1 MIFKRSKEKKEK
13 APSPRIKEI
22 KFMLYRIRQS
32 PLSMMGSSMIIFF
45 ATVALL
51 APILAP
57 PNPSWD
63 IAGYAGKSPFILPR
77 VSYVTEPQPPS
88 PNHPFGL
95 TPEGFD
101 IYYGIIWGTI
111 TAFRVGIY
119 VVGLSLLIGITVGM
133 LAGYYGGII
142 DEILMRFTDI
152 IIIFPGLVL
161 AMAFALAL
169 PQTLSITLREIVP
182 IFAII
187 CFMLTISLMVSKGGP
202 SWKWVIIQDIAII
215 TVIISVLIY
224 TGNIPNV
231 NVLSFSMSKLDKV
244 LIALVLV
251 GWPGYTRVIRGEV
264 LRVRSED
271 YIEAA
276 KASGCSDFRIISRH
290 ILPNAV
296 YPILILASMDIGS
309 IVLTAAALSFL
320 RVGAE
325 MDFADWGQLVE
336 KSQTYM
342 GTGSSL
348 IRYWYIWVLPG
359 AFIFLFSL
367 GWNLLGDAVRDIMD
381 PTLRRR

>member
-1 MIFKRSKEKKEK
+1 MIFKKSREKKEK
-13 APSPRIKEI
+13 VPSPTLKEI
-22 KFMLYRIRQS
+22 RFMLYRIIQS
-32 PLSMMGSSMIIFF
+32 PLSIIGSVIIMFF
-45 ATVALL
+45 AIVAVL

-63 IAGYAGKSPFILPR
+63 IAGYEGKNPFILPR

-88 PNHPFGL
+88 LAHPFGL

-101 IYYGIIWGTI
+101 IYYGIVWGAI

-119 VVGLSLLIGITVGM
+119 VVGLSLIIGVTVGL

-169 PQTLSITLREIVP
+169 PQTLSITLREILP

-187 CFMLTISLMVSKGGP
+187 SLILTISLMISKGGL
-202 SWKWVIIQDIAII
+202 SWKWVIIENATIISVIA
-215 TVIISVLIY
+215 SVLIY

-231 NVLSFSMSKLDKV
+231 DLISFSMTKLDKV

-276 KASGCSDFRIISRH
+276 KASGCSDFRIIGRH

-348 IRYWYIWVLPG
+348 LRYWYIWVIPG

-367 GWNLLGDAVRDIMD
+367 GWNLLGDAIRDIMD

>member
-1 MIFKRSKEKKEK
+1 MIFKKSREKKEK
-13 APSPRIKEI
+13 VPSPTLKEI
-22 KFMLYRIRQS
+22 RFMLYRIRQS
-32 PLSMMGSSMIIFF
+32 PLSIIGSVIIMFF
-45 ATVALL
+45 AIVAVLS
-51 APILAP
+51 PILAP

-63 IAGYAGKSPFILPR
+63 VAGYAGKSPFILPR
-77 VSYVTEPQPPS
+77 VSYVVEPQPPS
-88 PNHPFGL
+88 LAHPFGL

-101 IYYGIIWGTI
+101 IYYGIVWGSI

-119 VVGLSLLIGITVGM
+119 VVALSLIIGVTVGM
-133 LAGYYGGII
+133 LAGYYGGTI
-142 DEILMRFTDI
+142 DEILMRITDI

-169 PQTLSITLREIVP
+169 PQTLSITLREILP

-187 CFMLTISLMVSKGGP
+187 SLILTISLMISKGGS
-202 SWKWVIIQDIAII
+202 SWKWVIIENATIISVIA
-215 TVIISVLIY
+215 SVLIY
-224 TGNIPNV
+224 AGNIPNV
-231 NVLSFSMSKLDKV
+231 NLISFSMTKLDKV

-276 KASGCSDFRIISRH
+276 KASGCSDFRIIGRH

-336 KSQTYM
+336 KSQIYM

-348 IRYWYIWVLPG
+348 LRYWYIWVIPG

-367 GWNLLGDAVRDIMD
+367 GWNLLGDAIRDIMD

>member
-1 MIFKRSKEKKEK
+1 MIFKKSKEKKEK
-13 APSPRIKEI
+13 VPSPTIKEI

-32 PLSMMGSSMIIFF
+32 PLSLMGSGIILFF
-45 ATVALL
+45 ALVGIL

-63 IAGYAGKSPFILPR
+63 IAGYEGKNPFILPR

-88 PNHPFGL
+88 LAHPFGL

-101 IYYGIIWGTI
+101 IYYGAVWGAI

-119 VVGLSLLIGITVGM
+119 VVGLSLIIGITVGL

-169 PQTLSITLREIVP
+169 PQTLSITLREMLP

-187 CFMLTISLMVSKGGP
+187 SLILTISLMISKGGP
-202 SWKWVIIQDIAII
+202 SWKWVVIQDAAII
-215 TVIISVLIY
+215 TLIVSVLIF
-224 TGNIPNV
+224 TGNLPNV
-231 NVLSFSMSKLDKV
+231 NIISFSMTKLDKV

-348 IRYWYIWVLPG
+348 IRYWYIWVIPG

-367 GWNLLGDAVRDIMD
+367 GWNLLGDAIRDIMD